1 MREPFS
7 RAFVTRTRSSISVS
21 STCFLSV
28 AGGGTALLDQ
38 VVDVDVAD
46 PDAVQHLALAQP
58 LDHQLVAD
66 VVAELDVGQ
75 AFLAQALAQLPDRQ
89 LVLGRDV
96 GHGAIELGLVDT
108 SAVLARIGD
117 QDAFVDQGVEHL
129 LAKRRGWRQRGPAAP
144 GIVADACQPLLQL
157 ARRDELLVDDGDD
170 VVAGLRQRVDA
181 RREKRRAAA
190 GAGVEINVAQI
201 LVPVPDG
208 ASDAV
213 VEERRARAAAALARS
228 RGGEDFATVAREVSE
243 DGNRAQGGEIGLRPA
258 DRLPDIFVKTVQ
270 SLKPGEIA
278 PELLRS
284 GAGFHVL
291 KLLDRKEAGAF
302 TVAQSRARHILLRP
316 STELSPEAAARRLL
330 QFKREIQA
338 GTRTFE
344 QLARDNSEDGSAA
357 QGGDLGWTSPGTFV
371 PEFEEA
377 ITALPVGGISDPVT
391 TRFGLHLIQVVDRR
405 QATLDVRQQREQAK
419 NLLREQKF
427 DEAFTEWL
435 RDLRGRAYIELR
447 DPPQAQ

>member
-1 MREPFS
+1 MTDS
-7 RAFVTRTRSSISVS
+7 R
-21 STCFLSV
+21 LSWRRALV
-28 AGGGTALLDQ
+28 AAALLSSGI
-38 VVDVDVAD
+38 
-46 PDAVQHLALAQP
+46 HALAQTG
-58 LDHQLVAD
+58 DYIVAVVNQELVTAG
-66 VVAELDVGQ
+66 ELQ
-75 AFLAQALAQLPDRQ
+75 QR
-89 LVLGRDV
+89 
-96 GHGAIELGLVDT
+96 
-108 SAVLARIGD
+108 LARIRDDAGRSRTALPPPATLRKQVLDTLIDERVLVTNARENGARIDEPELDRAVANVATQNQMSIVQLREQLRREGISYVKFRDNIRD
-117 QDAFVDQGVEHL
+117 QLMVERLREREVVNRIRISDAD
-129 LAKRRGWRQRGPAAP
+129 
-144 GIVADACQPLLQL
+144 
-157 ARRDELLVDDGDD
+157 VDD
-170 VVAGLRQRVDA
+170 LI
-181 RREKRRAAA
+181 EKRRAAA
-190 GAGVEINVAQI
+190 GSGVELNVEQI

-213 VEERRARAAAALARS
+213 VEERRVRAAAALARV

-258 DRLPDIFVKTVQ
+258 DRLPDMFVKMVQ
-270 SLKPGEIA
+270 PLKPGEITS
-278 PELLRS
+278 ELLRS

-344 QLARDNSEDGSAA
+344 QLARENSEDGSAA

-371 PEFEEA
+371 SEFEEA
-377 ITALPVGGISDPVT
+377 IAALPVGGISDPVT

-405 QATLDVRQQREQAK
+405 QATLDARQQREQAK

-427 DEAFTEWL
+427 DEAFAEWL